1 MNNKILKTILGWDVS
16 STTVGWCVIN
26 ILSDNSLQYVASG
39 YLKPLKTGTI
49 FDRLN
54 DIKTKA
60 TTIINEYNPTDIALE
75 EIISYMPGKSSAKTI
90 ITLAVFNRT
99 LGMAAFE
106 YLKASP
112 ALLNVMSIRHGLK
125 LSKELP
131 SKDAMPELVAHHLKI
146 NFPYQYNK
154 KMEIKTE
161 SYDEADGVA
170 VALYYA
176 LKLSN
181 NLPKKIKTKKK
192 IPAI

>member
-1 MNNKILKTILGWDVS
+1 VNVNKTILGFDIS
-16 STTVGWCVIN
+16 STTVGWSIIN
-26 ILSDNSLQYVASG
+26 IMDDNSLQYVVSG
-39 YLKPLKTGTI
+39 YLKPSKKGTI

-54 DIKTKA
+54 DLKVKA
-60 TTIINEYNPTDIALE
+60 EKIINTYKPTDIALE

-99 LGMAAFE
+99 LGMAAFD
-106 YLKASP
+106 YLNASP

-125 LSKELP
+125 KTKDLP
-131 SKDAMPELVAHHLKI
+131 SKDQMPELVASHLNI
-146 NFPYQYNK
+146 DFPYQYNRK
-154 KMEIKTE
+154 NEIKTE
-161 SYDEADGVA
+161 SYDEADGIA

>member
-1 MNNKILKTILGWDVS
+1 MNVNKTILGFDIS
-16 STTVGWCVIN
+16 STTVGWSIIN
-26 ILSDNSLQYVASG
+26 IMDDNSLQYVVSG
-39 YLKPLKTGTI
+39 YLKPSKKGTI

-54 DIKTKA
+54 DLKVKA
-60 TTIINEYNPTDIALE
+60 EKIINTYKPTDIALE

-99 LGMAAFE
+99 LGMAAFD
-106 YLKASP
+106 YLNASP

-125 LSKELP
+125 KTKDLP
-131 SKDAMPELVAHHLKI
+131 SKDQMPELVASHLNI
-146 NFPYQYNK
+146 DFPYQYNRK
-154 KMEIKTE
+154 NEIKTE
-161 SYDEADGVA
+161 SYDEADGIA

>member
-1 MNNKILKTILGWDVS
+1 MNVNKTILGFDVS
-16 STTVGWCVIN
+16 STTVGWSIIN
-26 ILSDNSLQYVASG
+26 IMDDDSLQYVVSG
-39 YLKPLKTGTI
+39 YLKPSKKGTI

-54 DIKTKA
+54 DLKTKA
-60 TTIINEYNPTDIALE
+60 QSIISQYKPTNIALE

-106 YLKASP
+106 YLGASP

-125 LSKELP
+125 KNKDLP
-131 SKDAMPELVAHHLKI
+131 SKDQMPELVANHLNI
-146 NFPYQYNK
+146 DFPYQYNRK
-154 KMEIKTE
+154 NEIKTE
-161 SYDEADGVA
+161 SYDEADGIA

-192 IPAI
+192 TPAI